1 MTYHDWRIVNN
12 FFREIR
18 TGDWADRKTVPG
30 IPIPQ
35 SRYFRIFPEAINRS
49 MMIHE
54 FGLAKQLGLYLKK
67 DGEYRKGVIA
77 LPTQMAQSAL
87 NIMNHSVEQTVRFSD
102 NEIIK
107 FRNLIDPYIE
117 GIPEGQALWEVAL
130 GEREDAVGKWLTDF
144 LAEKEPQKKAELYAD
159 AQEYFKRANQ
169 TRKKHDWNTLR
180 AKQFRFVAVD
190 PVTGKKVDK
199 KITGEQYIKEINDIL
214 TRQMEHMY
222 NWMNGSE
229 EFRKQPKL

>member
-1 MTYHDWRIVNN
+1 
-12 FFREIR
+12 
-18 TGDWADRKTVPG
+18 
-30 IPIPQ
+30 
-35 SRYFRIFPEAINRS
+35 
-49 MMIHE
+49 MIHE
-54 FGLAKQLGLYLKK
+54 FGLAKELGLYLKK

-169 TRKKHDWNTLR
+169 TRKKRMGRYPSRIGRGQHECYVQWFCCRNQ
-180 AKQFRFVAVD
+180 AFGCFRYCE
-190 PVTGKKVDK
+190 PVC
-199 KITGEQYIKEINDIL
+199 
-214 TRQMEHMY
+214 
-222 NWMNGSE
+222 SC
-229 EFRKQPKL
+229 